1 MKGNSSITLC
11 LWGNLSKNP
20 RIKTYEFVEKGL
32 FFELPKILT
41 LSDCVIRALFT
52 KFDHYSPHSASFYP
66 QIKKKESLD
75 VPVSAETVIS
85 VHNIDGEEEGEE
97 KEEIVEQASRE
108 TSLEDVHMKK
118 EESLSD
124 LLKQLSGE
132 QIEKKDEEEV
142 ESVHSSR
149 VVIESDYEIKSPEPV
164 DYDEFDGDEDTVDLR
179 AYHTV
184 GGIFHFNLL
193 QMPPQPKVV
202 RNWTITQLVEP
213 PELQY
218 MSYVIDVPKQDISQ
232 NTTSRSEAAVD
243 PHKSDHDTIAAKPDI
258 LRYEGNRPEVAKEK
272 KEVERPPILVT
283 LRLPDDVYFCE
294 EPQIVRWDEDEKIW
308 RTDGLQ
314 DKLYTEAKRLLTF
327 RTCQFGTMALIQD
340 AHVNMPFQSWELR
353 PRDTNHAQLTIIAAV
368 VEIEIQIKDGLVCLT
383 QPDKRPEMQHLINR
397 WMSVRDLI
405 KKMRAAGVNVFPA
418 EDSFKYVK
426 IPDKNATAEY
436 RLYRQMALVGSAMA
450 FSWSKWNVD
459 VNDRERILI
468 QAAEHTTDEPL
479 LEDDW
484 WLCMVTKKSCARLK
498 MSEFDNTFNDER
510 ANVEFCAD
518 LYHLTTSTVNETSA
532 ERIANTHKNFIE
544 TACQLLT
551 ATRLI
556 TFA

>member
-1 MKGNSSITLC
+1 
-11 LWGNLSKNP
+11 
-20 RIKTYEFVEKGL
+20 
-32 FFELPKILT
+32 
-41 LSDCVIRALFT
+41 
-52 KFDHYSPHSASFYP
+52 
-66 QIKKKESLD
+66 
-75 VPVSAETVIS
+75 
-85 VHNIDGEEEGEE
+85 
-97 KEEIVEQASRE
+97 
-108 TSLEDVHMKK
+108 
-118 EESLSD
+118 
-124 LLKQLSGE
+124 
-132 QIEKKDEEEV
+132 
-142 ESVHSSR
+142 
-149 VVIESDYEIKSPEPV
+149 
-164 DYDEFDGDEDTVDLR
+164 
-179 AYHTV
+179 
-184 GGIFHFNLL
+184 
-193 QMPPQPKVV
+193 
-202 RNWTITQLVEP
+202 
-213 PELQY
+213 